1 MHKCEKTTNF
11 SKNLGNMTIA
21 ARKITYREFREME
34 FDDNDPYWY
43 ELLNGVLVRKSA
55 PHILHQRISKKPFR
69 LLESFVIE
77 KKLGEVF
84 YAPVDVVL
92 SADSAPQPDL
102 MYISHTNAAVLNE
115 EEGVINGAPD
125 LVVEIISPS
134 SVKRDRIEKKAL
146 YEKFGI
152 IEYWLVDPNNQSIE
166 IYTLQNNRY
175 ELLVFADAT
184 ESVASKVIAGL
195 EIAASDLFND

>member
-1 MHKCEKTTNF
+1 
-11 SKNLGNMTIA
+11 MTIA

-55 PHILHQRISKKPFR
+55 PHILHQRISKKLFR
-69 LLESFVIE
+69 LLESFVLE

-102 MYISHTNAAVLNE
+102 MYVSHANAAVLDE

-146 YEKFGI
+146 YEKFAI
-152 IEYWLVDPNNQSIE
+152 AEYWLVDPNNQSIE